1 MKRFVGT
8 FAVVV
13 GLVFTGQLASA
24 QESTAGGGR
33 AEVSAFPGGGV
44 LFTESSGTPEFG
56 NYALGGSFTFNFNRF
71 VGVEGEGGGSF
82 GIDQR
87 LDFRSGTRSVR
98 PPNTLAYNGNA
109 IVYPGGNNHALVPYA
124 TGGVG
129 GLTTFERP
137 ELGVNDRTPFLT
149 GNVGGGVKYYFNN
162 RWGVRGD
169 YRFFAVR
176 AKNDAP
182 SFFGQ
187 ETRYGHRVYGGL
199 VFNVLQ

>member
-13 GLVFTGQLASA
+13 GLVFAGQLASA
-24 QESTAGGGR
+24 QEPTASGGR
-33 AEVSAFPGGGV
+33 AEVSAFPGGGM
-44 LFTESSGTPEFG
+44 LFTESSGTPQFG

-71 VGVEGEGGGSF
+71 VGLEGEGGGSF
-82 GIDQR
+82 GINQQ
-87 LDFRSGTRSVR
+87 LDLRSGTRSVR

-109 IVYPGGNNHALVPYA
+109 IVYPGGNNHAFVPYA

-137 ELGVNDRTPFLT
+137 ELGVNDTTTFLT

-162 RWGVRGD
+162 RIGVRGD

-176 AKNDAP
+176 AKDTAP
-182 SFFGQ
+182 SFFSR
-187 ETRYGHRVYGGL
+187 ETQYGHRVYGGI
-199 VFNVLQ
+199 VVNVLQ